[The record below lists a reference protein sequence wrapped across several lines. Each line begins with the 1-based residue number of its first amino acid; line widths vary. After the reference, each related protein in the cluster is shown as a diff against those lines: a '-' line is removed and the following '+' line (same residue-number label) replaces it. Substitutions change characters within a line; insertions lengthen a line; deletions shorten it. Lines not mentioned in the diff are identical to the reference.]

1 MDFDELKC
9 GICQRPYANQPD
21 VLPRLLLEAGVTY
34 CNTCLQTI
42 LDENA
47 GQDHFIVEEEPDV
60 EIPRKEHAEE
70 YPKNF
75 TLLKLINKLAAKSAA
90 TAAQATE

>member
-42 LDENA
+42 LDE
-47 GQDHFIVEEEPDV
+47 
-60 EIPRKEHAEE
+60 
-70 YPKNF
+70 
-75 TLLKLINKLAAKSAA
+75 
-90 TAAQATE
+90 